1 MNTRIILATTTAL
14 GLLMASGAA
23 SAADPNTA
31 YISQSGTGNQ
41 TTVQQDAGP
50 GGNNVGLSGA
60 PVKQQGDN
68 NKFSELQ
75 FTGGGF
81 SRGDNDIIALKQLGD
96 SNVFGSSYSNN
107 AGGNRITNALQ
118 QGNLNWV
125 SVGRNASVDGII
137 STLKIVGNSNSTKI
151 TQQSGSDNKVTLL
164 QITGDGNEVA
174 YGSGGPQNANQW
186 AAAIL
191 QSGNSNLVTEA
202 SITGSNNL
210 GSGSASGPLKITQNG
225 NSNGQ
230 SFSIARI
237 RGSVGNYIVVN
248 EQGNYNN
255 FSVLQGLSTSSTG
268 NHATVNQIGNS
279 NKATATQFGSLNQLV
294 IQQNADNNI
303 AVANF
308 TGDSNGNGSLT
319 GIAAALLPSNA
330 NLVEGTIYQ
339 DSTGS
344 LIGNTVTYNVNGDG
358 NLFAMAQ
365 IGGNNKITGT
375 VSSDNNQAAILQTGN
390 GNVTNFTQSG
400 GNNNAISVSQ

>member
-1 MNTRIILATTTAL
+1 MNTRAILATTTAL
-14 GLLMASGAA
+14 GLLAATGAA
-23 SAADPNTA
+23 MAVDPNTA

-41 TTVQQDAGP
+41 STVQQNAGP
-50 GGNNVGLSGA
+50 GGNDVGLSGA
-60 PVKQQGDN
+60 PVRQQGDN
-68 NKFSELQ
+68 NKFNELQ

-81 SRGDNDIIALKQLGD
+81 SNGDNDIIALKQLGD

-107 AGGNRITNALQ
+107 AGGNRIVDALQ

-125 SVGRNASVDGII
+125 SVGRNASMNGIV
-137 STLKIVGNSNSTKI
+137 SGLKIVGNSNSAQI
-151 TQQSGSDNKVTLL
+151 TQQSGSGNTVTLL
-164 QITGDGNEVA
+164 QITGDSNEVA

-202 SITGSNNL
+202 SITGSSNTGN
-210 GSGSASGPLKITQNG
+210 GSVGPLKITQNG
-225 NSNGQ
+225 NNNGQ
-230 SFSIARI
+230 SFSVARI
-237 RGSVGNYIVVN
+237 RGSVGNYIIVN
-248 EQGNYNN
+248 EQGNSNN
-255 FSVLQGLSTSSTG
+255 FSVLQGVNTASTG

-279 NKATATQFGSLNQLV
+279 NQATATQFGSLNQLV

-344 LIGNTVTYNVNGDG
+344 LTGNTVTYNVNGDG

-365 IGGNNKITGT
+365 IGGSNTITGT